1 MRRLAPIDWLLLG
14 TTLPII
20 FIALAV
26 SVVHGVRGDFV
37 VPPFWAASA
46 ADRQS
51 YPVVARTWS
60 SPSGQAS
67 PLAVGDRLLRLD
79 SSDLRGIS
87 QFGLIQRWSQAAQA
101 GSRSLRLTIERGSVR
116 SDVGVALVPGQFFPP
131 GNAPWWACFAV
142 GVILV
147 GTALLPL
154 LRAAHWHL
162 ARRHYVAMLLLASFT
177 TPWLM
182 APVSPWG
189 EVISDVLIW
198 PLAFGLLLWNLN
210 EFLPGLR
217 LWGPGQR
224 TLAWA
229 LVLLQSASTAA
240 IFWLP
245 DVGLAMS
252 STALAW
258 GGFSIAFL
266 VALPRVYYRAD
277 PRGRR
282 QIKWVIYGFY
292 VSWLPNLY
300 GAVDGVISWIS
311 PSPSVAPEWNNP
323 LLVVYILSSAA
334 MPLGLLVAIA
344 FYQFLDIDRLFS
356 ATLSYTVLA
365 TLGLAM
371 MLGVMPAASH
381 AASDI
386 LGLDPAVGQLVMAL
400 GLAAVLVPM
409 HRIVRPWI
417 DQRLFP
423 ERATL
428 EQRFAQLLEAIA
440 GAADFQELTE
450 LVGERLDTLLHPA
463 GVVLYARSGDVFTPL
478 AARGRSGA
486 PTFAARS
493 ALIAALQE
501 RNTPLAAER
510 WTGRRAASL
519 TPFER
524 AALETLDV
532 AALVPI
538 RRGTELVAFWCL
550 GPKRSGDIYTST
562 DLALLGAVAG
572 AIADRLV
579 ALGETRADFGMR
591 IAKYG
596 IEESPQSAIRNPQSA
611 IEESAVRNPYSAI
624 EGVFRQEGEYWTLS
638 FGGTTARL
646 RDTKGLSYI
655 ARLLSQPG
663 LDVHV
668 RDLAATDAPDRA
680 GNGNGA
686 ICVEGDLGTMLDARA
701 TAQYKERLTDARQD
715 LEAATAAGDLGQA
728 TRLQQEIETITE
740 QLTAAYGLG
749 GRARA
754 AGDPT
759 ERVRKAVTNQIRRT
773 LNRIC
778 TAHPDLGHHLSHA
791 LRTGFLCAYRP
802 EHPVAWRL

>member
-1 MRRLAPIDWLLLG
+1 MKRLAPVDWLLLG
-14 TTLPII
+14 TSLPVVL
-20 FIALAV
+20 IALVV

-79 SSDLRGIS
+79 SSDLRGMS
-87 QFGLIQRWSQAAQA
+87 HFGLIQRWSQAAQA
-101 GSRSLRLTIERGSVR
+101 GARSLRLTIERGSVR

-142 GVILV
+142 GVILG

-189 EVISDVLIW
+189 EVISDVLVW

-224 TLAWA
+224 TVAWA

-258 GGFSIAFL
+258 GGFAIAFL

-300 GAVDGVISWIS
+300 GAVDGVRSWIS

-365 TLGLAM
+365 ILGLAM
-371 MLGVMPAASH
+371 VLGVMPAASR
-381 AASDI
+381 AASDA
-386 LGLDPAVGQLVMAL
+386 LGLDPTSSQLLMAIV
-400 GLAAVLVPM
+400 LAAVLVPAQ
-409 HRIVRPWI
+409 RIIRPWI
-417 DQRLFP
+417 DRWLFP
-423 ERATL
+423 ERVTL
-428 EQRFAQLLEAIA
+428 EQGFAQLLTEIPSTP
-440 GAADFQELTE
+440 DLQDLTQR
-450 LVGERLDTLLHPA
+450 VGERLDALLRPA
-463 GVVLYARSGDVFTPL
+463 VAVLYARAGDLFTPL
-478 AARGRSGA
+478 AARGRSA
-486 PTFAARS
+486 PPALAARS

-501 RNTPLAAER
+501 RTTPLAAQR
-510 WTGRRAASL
+510 WTARRTTSL
-519 TPFER
+519 TPIER
-524 AALETLDV
+524 AVIETLDV
-532 AALVPI
+532 AVLVPI
-538 RRGTELVAFWCL
+538 RREAELAAFYCL
-550 GPKRSGDIYTST
+550 GPKRSGDIYTPT
-562 DLALLGAVAG
+562 DLAWLGAVAG
-572 AIADRLV
+572 AVSDRLLV
-579 ALGETRADFGMR
+579 LGQTRPTGQASRVPAVDREEASTQSTADTLG
-591 IAKYG
+591 AAAAADD
-596 IEESPQSAIRNPQSA
+596 SD
-611 IEESAVRNPYSAI
+611 
-624 EGVFRQEGEYWTLS
+624 EGLFRQEGEYWTLAYR
-638 FGGTTARL
+638 GKTARL

-655 ARLLSQPG
+655 ARLLAQPG
-663 LDVHV
+663 RDLHV
-668 RDLAATDAPDRA
+668 RDLAATDHYANAP
-680 GNGNGA
+680 NGPVSMG
-686 ICVEGDLGTMLDARA
+686 GDLGTILDARA
-701 TAQYKERLTDARQD
+701 AAQYKERLTEARQE
-715 LEAATAAGDLGQA
+715 LEEATAAGDLGQA
-728 TRLQQEIETITE
+728 ARAQHEVESLTE
-740 QLTAAYGLG
+740 QLTAAYGIG
-749 GRARA
+749 GRPRTV
-754 AGDPT
+754 GDPA
-759 ERVRKAVTNQIRRT
+759 ERVRKAVTNRIRHA
-773 LNRIC
+773 LDRIRA
-778 TAHPDLGHHLSHA
+778 AHPELGRHLTNAVH
-791 LRTGFLCAYRP
+791 TGFVCAYQP

>member
-1 MRRLAPIDWLLLG
+1 
-14 TTLPII
+14 
-20 FIALAV
+20 
-26 SVVHGVRGDFV
+26 
-37 VPPFWAASA
+37 
-46 ADRQS
+46 
-51 YPVVARTWS
+51 
-60 SPSGQAS
+60 
-67 PLAVGDRLLRLD
+67 LD
-79 SSDLRGIS
+79 SSDLRGMS
-87 QFGLIQRWSQAAQA
+87 QFGLIQRWSQAARA
-101 GSRSLRLTIERGSVR
+101 GARSLRLTIERGSVR
-116 SDVGVALVPGQFFPP
+116 SDVSVALVPGQFFPP

-142 GVILV
+142 GVILG

-189 EVISDVLIW
+189 EVISDVLVW

-224 TLAWA
+224 TVAWA

-258 GGFSIAFL
+258 GGFAIAFL

-300 GAVDGVISWIS
+300 GAVDGARSWIS

-344 FYQFLDIDRLFS
+344 FYQLLDIDRLFS
-356 ATLSYTVLA
+356 TTLSYTVLA

-371 MLGVMPAASH
+371 VLGVMPAASR

-386 LGLDPAVGQLVMAL
+386 FGLDPLVGHILVAL
-400 GLAAVLVPM
+400 GLAAVLVPA

-417 DQRLFP
+417 DRWLFP
-423 ERATL
+423 ERAAL
-428 EQRFAQLLEAIA
+428 DRGFDELLGEIPSLADMQQLT
-440 GAADFQELTE
+440 Q
-450 LVGERLDTLLHPA
+450 LVGHRLDALLRPA
-463 GVVLYARSGDVFTPL
+463 VIVLYAGVGDLFTPL
-478 AARGRSGA
+478 MARGRSA
-486 PTFAARS
+486 PPDFPVRS

-501 RNTPLAAER
+501 RTTPLAAKR
-510 WTGRRAASL
+510 WTARRAASL
-519 TPFER
+519 GPFER
-524 AALETLDV
+524 AAIETLDV

-538 RRGTELVAFWCL
+538 RRGAELAAFWCL

-572 AIADRLV
+572 AISDRLL
-579 ALGETRADFGMR
+579 ALGEAW
-591 IAKYG
+591 
-596 IEESPQSAIRNPQSA
+596 SAGQP
-611 IEESAVRNPYSAI
+611 SAVPFGEEEPKPTTADTLGGAAGADD
-624 EGVFRQEGEYWTLS
+624 EDECVFQQEGEFWTLAYR
-638 FGGTTARL
+638 GRTARL
-646 RDTKGLSYI
+646 RDTKGLHYI
-655 ARLLSQPG
+655 ARLIAEPCRDL
-663 LDVHV
+663 HV
-668 RDLAATDAPDRA
+668 RDLAAMHQQNET

-686 ICVEGDLGTMLDARA
+686 GSACVEGDLGTILDARA
-701 TAQYKERLTDARQD
+701 TAQYKQRLAEARQE
-715 LEAATAAGDLGQA
+715 LEEATTAGDLGQA
-728 TRLQQEIETITE
+728 ARTRHEVEMITA

-749 GRARA
+749 SRPRT
-754 AGDPT
+754 AGDPA
-759 ERVRKAVTNQIRRT
+759 ERVRKAVTNQIRRS
-773 LNRIC
+773 LDRIG
-778 TAHPDLGHHLSHA
+778 TAHPELGRHLTNA
-791 LRTGFLCAYRP
+791 LRTGFVCTYHP
-802 EHPVAWRL
+802 EQRMTWRV